1 MPRRISSTIASGG
14 SLRGLSEVTT
24 TTSESREATAP
35 ISGRLVRSR
44 SPPQP
49 KTVITRRGV
58 SSRTV
63 SSRFLSASSVCA

>member
-1 MPRRISSTIASGG
+1 MASGG

-24 TTSESREATAP
+24 TTSESRAATAP

-49 KTVITRRGV
+49 KTVMSRRGF

-63 SSRFLSASSVCA
+63 SRRFFKASSVWA